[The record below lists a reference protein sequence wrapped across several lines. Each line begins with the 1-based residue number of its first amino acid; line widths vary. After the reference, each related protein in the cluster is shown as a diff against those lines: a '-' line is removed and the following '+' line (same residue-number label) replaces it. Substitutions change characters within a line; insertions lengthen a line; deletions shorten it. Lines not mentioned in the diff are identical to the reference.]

1 MDAMRQTV
9 TNMLGT
15 LPAQFFE
22 VTVTTV
28 GENLAQLMY
37 SVMMTGYMFR
47 NAQYRMELGS
57 SMAALPSKDP
67 GPTDQEE
74 VCELTAAAAAERP
87 PSQPPSVNTTVD
99 VVVTFRCAWGG
110 RAQGR
115 EYAPGTQKTR
125 VSGDVLRWSEENGVE
140 PMDAVSYMESLE
152 GEVAAL
158 KEKVLVYLPAQA
170 TPPPPLTLTPPIVER
185 VVMYSLVMSR
195 SDAQMHMRYLRKGC
209 AETHADLPNAPFP
222 PALMRR
228 WRWGSRCD
236 SCRQPTRGTTPCWT
250 I

>member
-1 MDAMRQTV
+1 MRQTV

-67 GPTDQEE
+67 APVDQEE
-74 VCELTAAAAAERP
+74 VCELAAAADAHRVPSTAAALCEHDCRCGG
-87 PSQPPSVNTTVD
+87 D
-99 VVVTFRCAWGG
+99 VPMRVGG
-110 RAQGR
+110 RAQGP

-125 VSGDVLRWSEENGVE
+125 VSGEVLRWSEQNGVE

-158 KEKVLVYLPAQA
+158 KEKVRVYLPVHAM
-170 TPPPPLTLTPPIVER
+170 PPPPLPLKPH
-185 VVMYSLVMSR
+185 L
-195 SDAQMHMRYLRKGC
+195 
-209 AETHADLPNAPFP
+209 
-222 PALMRR
+222 
-228 WRWGSRCD
+228 
-236 SCRQPTRGTTPCWT
+236 
-250 I
+250 